1 MTDFSEELLVSVG
14 DERLSLIFT
23 CCHPALAQEAR
34 VALTLQGRA
43 GRRAAQL

>member
-1 MTDFSEELLVSVG
+1 MFDENRLVSIG

-34 VALTLQGRA
+34 VALTLQRRGRA
-43 GRRAAQL
+43 